1 MVFNRNID
9 KMWKV
14 IRKKWVFQFFSFILM
29 FNIPKFRKPFHQRF
43 QTVKRFFLTTS
54 VCVELLKVSL
64 NTTVIP
70 DKKHYL
76 SSPLYMVKISL
87 VRHFHTN
94 GVTSPFDLYIS
105 YMTLHFLYD
114 STSPFSSC
122 VQIWIFRI
130 FQRYWQKYIH
140 NVNNI
145 EK

>member
-54 VCVELLKVSL
+54 VCVELLKDSL
-64 NTTVIP
+64 NKRVIP

-105 YMTLHFLYD
+105 YMTQLLLFLHVYKFE
-114 STSPFSSC
+114 SSGSFKD
-122 VQIWIFRI
+122 IDENTFTM
-130 FQRYWQKYIH
+130 
-140 NVNNI
+140 
-145 EK
+145 